1 MTPLILAAAAIA
13 IAAVLYLYRRAR
25 RLAADPCRVSAEL
38 DAANAAIAGNHWTWE
53 RRANAALHELDLAIE
68 DRNDEAR
75 LRVELVRAMAE
86 ASDVLE
92 DERDEARSER
102 DALVV
107 RRDALLDLVAKLT
120 RETPYP
126 AELDECRAARAK
138 LIAEVG
144 TLRAERVERER
155 IFADRVAGLE
165 AAIAQVVGD
174 RDAHAARC
182 VELAQRVSKL
192 EKHETS
198 ASIAAWADA
207 TFGVPETNMS
217 VWERANKE
225 FQELHKKLE
234 ADDGHPGAAEECAD
248 VRIVLDRMVHRLG
261 SDMQREADRK
271 MAVNR
276 ARPWQLTGDGH
287 GQHVDGGAP

>member
-92 DERDEARSER
+92 DERDAARGLRGAAEAR
-102 DALVV
+102 
-107 RRDALLDLVAKLT
+107 
-120 RETPYP
+120 
-126 AELDECRAARAK
+126 
-138 LIAEVG
+138 
-144 TLRAERVERER
+144 
-155 IFADRVAGLE
+155 ADWLADQIVGLE

-182 VELAQRVSKL
+182 VELARRVSEL
-192 EKHETS
+192 EQHETS
-198 ASIAAWADA
+198 ATIAAWQNE
-207 TFGVPETNMS
+207 TFGAATTDRRRV
-217 VWERANKE
+217 ERT
-225 FQELHKKLE
+225 
-234 ADDGHPGAAEECAD
+234 ADLARHAFFSAISSDLTIPRPNLSRAIRAAEELAELIELLVVDDLDPRAPIEVAD
-248 VRIVLDRMVHRLG
+248 IDIVLRGIDAAHGVER
-261 SDMQREADRK
+261 ADLVSAK
-271 MAVNR
+271 MKINR
-276 ARPWQLTGDGH
+276 ARRWTLTGDGH